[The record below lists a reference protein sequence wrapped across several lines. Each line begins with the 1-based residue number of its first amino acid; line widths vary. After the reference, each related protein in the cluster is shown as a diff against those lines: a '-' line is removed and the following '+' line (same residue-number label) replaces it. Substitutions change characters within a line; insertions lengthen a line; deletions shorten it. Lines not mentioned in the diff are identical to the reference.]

1 MGKLEI
7 DFHVHSKY
15 SPDSLT
21 PQSWIL
27 KFAKRRGL
35 SGIAVTDHNTIK
47 GGIVTHKLNRSDDF
61 IVIIGSEI
69 KTDKGDLIGIFLNE
83 EIKKRRFFEVCDEI
97 KDQDGLIVLPHP
109 FLTFKSIS
117 EDLLK
122 AIDVIEALNARGP
135 YEINEKALNLALKK
149 SLPILAGSDAHYPWH
164 VGNARTFLEC
174 NLEYEDIKKCIL
186 QRNVKVKGETLP
198 FINHIFYRHL
208 AGKAIK
214 KLKDIWR
221 AQK

>member
-1 MGKLEI
+1 MDRLEI

-15 SPDSLT
+15 SADSLT
-21 PQSWIL
+21 SPSKIL

-35 SGIAVTDHNTIK
+35 SGIAVTDHDTIK
-47 GGIVTHKLNRSDDF
+47 GGTVIHKLNDSDDF

-83 EIKKRRFFEVCDEI
+83 EIKKRGFFEVCEEI
-97 KDQDGLIVLPHP
+97 KDQDGIIVLPHP
-109 FLTFKSIS
+109 FLTFKDIG

-122 AIDVIEALNARGP
+122 AIDVIEAFNARCS

-149 SLPILAGSDAHYPWH
+149 SLPILAGSDAHYSWH
-164 VGNARTFLEC
+164 VGNAKTFLEC

-186 QRNVKVKGETLP
+186 QRDVKLKGDTIP
-198 FINHIFYRHL
+198 FINRIIYRHL

-214 KLKDIWR
+214 KLKNTWSL
-221 AQK
+221 KK